1 MKRNKVV
8 EYQLKF
14 YDIMNEHISANQKKL
29 IISMAIIAIILTS
42 YWNVQNYGFV
52 HYDDPLYVTNNFGIQ
67 SGFTLKSITYAF
79 TDFHTGHWLPLTMM
93 SHMLDWQLFGDK
105 AGGHHWTSVIIHILN
120 TVLLFLLLDTL
131 TGVIWRSA
139 FVAVLFAI
147 HPINVES
154 VAWIAERKNVLSTFF
169 WISTMLFYVW
179 YVRSPHWKRYLP
191 VLICFALGLMCKPML
206 ITLPFVLL
214 LLDYWPL
221 KRTAINQ
228 RDEDRSEA
236 STSPSVKKTKI
247 SFLILEKIPLLILTG
262 ISICLT
268 FYAARSVNTVAS
280 LDFLPLAERINNA
293 IVSYMLYIK
302 KLFWPLDLAVFYP
315 NIDKPSWQIFLSA
328 SLLLI
333 ITITVCRYFR
343 KYPYLPVGWFW
354 YIGTLVPVI
363 GIVQVGAQA
372 MADRYAYI
380 PLIGLFIIAAWGMTD
395 ILKKYLSPKIIA
407 LTAGVVITTLLILTN
422 FQVKYWENNITLFE
436 HALKVTKFNFFA
448 HIGLAGELLKQN
460 KIEEA
465 IKHYNTALILNPKID
480 LALINLGHAFSMQGE
495 NDKALAAFNQA
506 LKVNPQSAEAYNG
519 IGYIFFKM
527 KRFDEAIAA
536 FRQALKF
543 SPQSARTHNDIGCI
557 LLKMNFV
564 AKAIEEYKKAIAL
577 NSNQPAFHDNLANAL
592 LRQRKIEE
600 AVKEYNEVLQL
611 QPANAITHY
620 NLGKVLL
627 QQDSMDEAAKHFQKA
642 LSLQPEYAGAHF
654 YLAEILRR
662 KGLFAEAAY
671 HLKEAIRINPE
682 YKDKDK
688 VKIKNNIDN

>member
-93 SHMLDWQLFGDK
+93 SHMLDWQVFGDK

-380 PLIGLFIIAAWGMTD
+380 PLIGLFIMIVWFAADFVKKRPCSKVGIVLIASVIIIVLSFLAWQRCQLWGD
-395 ILKKYLSPKIIA
+395 NFALWNDVLKKDNKVGVAYNFRGRAYASNGQYQLAITDFDSA
-407 LTAGVVITTLLILTN
+407 LEIDKNYTDALNNRAIVYQAIGQN
-422 FQVKYWENNITLFE
+422 KYALRDYN
-436 HALKVTKFNFFA
+436 HALKIGSRFADTYFNR
-448 HIGLAGELLKQN
+448 GLLYLEMGRFDLA
-460 KIEEA
+460 IDDFTAA
-465 IKHYNTALILNPKID
+465 IKVEPEMP
-480 LALINLGHAFSMQGE
+480 GAFNNRGVAFRLKAQYE
-495 NDKALAAFNQA
+495 KALADFNQA
-506 LKVNPQSAEAYNG
+506 LRLNQKLAEAYFNRG
-519 IGYIFFKM
+519 IVYGI
-527 KRFDEAIAA
+527 
-536 FRQALKF
+536 
-543 SPQSARTHNDIGCI
+543 
-557 LLKMNFV
+557 
-564 AKAIEEYKKAIAL
+564 YKKNDL
-577 NSNQPAFHDNLANAL
+577 
-592 LRQRKIEE
+592 
-600 AVKEYNEVLQL
+600 AVKEF
-611 QPANAITHY
+611 T
-620 NLGKVLL
+620 
-627 QQDSMDEAAKHFQKA
+627 EALEIK
-642 LSLQPEYAGAHF
+642 PEYAGAHF

-662 KGLFAEAAY
+662 QGLFAEAAY
-671 HLKEAIRINPE
+671 HLREAIRINP
-682 YKDKDK
+682 KF
-688 VKIKNNIDN
+688 KNMK